1 MQLEFVP
8 VDKFYFA
15 ITLAVRTLEY
25 LEYQGLVDDIRSK
38 LLREYGQPSTVAPGK
53 QNTFNY
59 VFLIRGVD
67 NSPSSQLIV
76 SISDCQD
83 KLRLSSDY
91 GWGLNSEHRPIR
103 TEKFNQRTQFSQS
116 LKTHLQKNLQICM
129 KDLNLK
135 L

>member
-1 MQLEFVP
+1 MKLEFVP

-25 LEYQGLVDDIRSK
+25 LEYPGLVDSTRSE
-38 LLREYGQPSTVAPGK
+38 LFREYGQPSTVAPGK

-59 VFLIRGVD
+59 VFSVLGVD

-76 SISDCQD
+76 SISDWQN

-91 GWGLNSEHRPIR
+91 GWVLNSEYKPIR
-103 TEKFNQRTQFSQS
+103 TEKFNQRTHFSQS
-116 LKTHLQKNLQICM
+116 LQSYIQKDLQICM